1 MVNYR
6 ERDREREREGTT
18 TISSERR
25 VERFRTPGGG
35 VSARRIGFIEPEFD
49 GAASGWLCGKGAE
62 KGQLW
67 VTIERE
73 IG

>member
-1 MVNYR
+1 MNY
-6 ERDREREREGTT
+6 RERERELLREGAA

-25 VERFRTPGGG
+25 VERFRKPGGG

-73 IG
+73 VG